1 MKFELKLDMYN
12 AEQEAVWLNNFI
24 REHDVDDLE
33 TEVKRSEP
41 EVGTMDGGS
50 WLPILEGVT
59 AGVATEA
66 IKWLIGKVY
75 QHFNGKK
82 GSLEFT
88 ANCPKNGK
96 SFTMTL
102 ETGNEKKRDEAQAE
116 FDRRYEEMCG
126 KDEKK
131 GKKKKK

>member
-12 AEQEAVWLNNFI
+12 AEQEAVWLNDFI

-41 EVGTMDGGS
+41 EVGAQDGGIL
-50 WLPILEGVT
+50 LPILIGI
-59 AGVATEA
+59 ASNVATEG
-66 IKWLIGKVY
+66 IKWLIGKVF

-82 GSLEFT
+82 GSLEFS

-96 SFTMTL
+96 SFTIRL
-102 ETGNEKKRDEAQAE
+102 ETGNEKERDAALAE
-116 FDRRYEEMCG
+116 FDRRYLEMCG
-126 KDEKK
+126 QDEI
-131 GKKKKK
+131 